1 MAKMRYPKLKVGNI
15 GVILIIQMLYGLYK
29 NILRCHPADE
39 QKAALLLLLNVY
51 Q

>member
-15 GVILIIQMLYGLYK
+15 GVLLIQMLYGLYK